1 MSATSLSLPPV
12 VLAPLGGGPGTAEL
26 AAAVSSA
33 GGLGFV
39 GTAYM
44 TPQQIRDAVRR
55 VRELTD
61 RPFGLNLFAGEW
73 PRPSCD
79 DPSKAV
85 ALLGPFHARLGLPE
99 PSVPEVPPNPFPAQL
114 EAVLEARPAAFS
126 FTFGIPSKDEV
137 AALRA
142 RGIAI
147 FGTATSPREAVLL
160 EEAGVDGVIAQGAEA
175 GGHRGTFA
183 VSSEEGLIPTLRLV
197 AEVRKAVSLPI
208 LASGGIMDGR
218 DLRAALSAGAVAAQI
233 GTAFLGCPEAG
244 VSPAYRS
251 ALLAAKTDRTALT
264 RAFSGRLARGLR
276 NEMIEAGERQPD
288 AILPY
293 PLQNQFTRPMRQAAA
308 QKGEAGM
315 LSLWAGQGVARLRPM
330 PAAQLVA
337 TFMRELQD
345 ATAAP
350 QV

>member
-1 MSATSLSLPPV
+1 MSATSLSLPPI

-26 AAAVSSA
+26 AAAVSAA
-33 GGLGFV
+33 GALGFV

-44 TPQQIRDAVRR
+44 TPQQILDAARR

-73 PRPSCD
+73 PRPKSD
-79 DPSKAV
+79 DPSKAI
-85 ALLGPFHARLGLPE
+85 ALLAPFHARLGLPE

-114 EAVLEARPAAFS
+114 EAVLQARPAAFS
-126 FTFGIPSKDEV
+126 VTFGIPSKDEIDS
-137 AALRA
+137 LRA
-142 RGIAI
+142 RGIAVY
-147 FGTATSPREAVLL
+147 GTATTASEAVLL
-160 EEAGVDGVIAQGAEA
+160 AEAGVDGVIAQGAEA

-183 VSSEEGLIPTLRLV
+183 VSPEEGLIPTLRLV
-197 AEVRKAVSLPI
+197 AEVRQAVKIPV

-218 DLRAALSAGAVAAQI
+218 DLRAALDAGAVAAQI

-244 VSPAYRS
+244 TSPAYRA
-251 ALLAAKTDRTALT
+251 ALVAAKTDRTALT
-264 RAFSGRLARGLR
+264 RVFSGRLARGLR
-276 NEMIEAGERQPD
+276 NQMIEAGERDPD
-288 AILPY
+288 GILPY

-308 QKGEAGM
+308 QKGDAGA

-337 TFMRELQD
+337 TLLQELQE
-345 ATAAP
+345 A
-350 QV
+350 